1 MDEIAAKFHFKLK
14 MADFLLGLGQW
25 APRLFVCL
33 MLYMFTKFDSC
44 SSAMCL

>member
-25 APRLFVCL
+25 APELFVCF
-33 MLYMFTKFDSC
+33 MFCMFTKFDSC